1 MFHTNKGFDHASG
14 IKNQPV
20 PIITPKVTQADVIGK
35 FFITP
40 PLDSIH
46 KKEDLPSYWANPL
59 LLVLLRCMRHLH
71 IRRFRND
78 CFVGHDNL

>member
-20 PIITPKVTQADVIGK
+20 PIITPKVTQVDVIGK

-40 PLDSIH
+40 PLNSIH
-46 KKEDLPSYWANPL
+46 KKEDLPSYRANPL
-59 LLVLLRCMRHLH
+59 LLVLLRCMRHLRIH
-71 IRRFRND
+71 RFRND
-78 CFVGHDNL
+78 CFVGRDNL